1 MPLQQIVPITL
12 LLQGDGV
19 STVFTFP
26 LSDILQVGTGSVTLL
41 SNQGYV
47 PPTAINISSMGSP
60 AGTATV
66 DANSNFT
73 LTLFTPI
80 AAGVIQ
86 AFDIQLVYVSAAA
99 TSNSPILAT
108 TVIQAGLTGNPFSV
122 NTGTTPTIIPS
133 LTPVPLIS
141 LQPDTALITLNFPLL
156 GGFNLAG
163 NGSRVLWQIVLDGT
177 LIGATFKSVD
187 SESVMVYD
195 TSASAISGGRVVNS
209 GYMQLNEVTLQS
221 GLYFPYA
228 FVEVGSP
235 PVLVGSRYTLVV
247 TQMGSLA
254 NCVSASIQW
263 TEPF

>member
-1 MPLQQIVPITL
+1 
-12 LLQGDGV
+12 
-19 STVFTFP
+19 
-26 LSDILQVGTGSVTLL
+26 LQVGTGSVTLL

-141 LQPDTALITLNFPLL
+141 LQPDTALITLNFPC
-156 GGFNLAG
+156 
-163 NGSRVLWQIVLDGT
+163 
-177 LIGATFKSVD
+177 
-187 SESVMVYD
+187 
-195 TSASAISGGRVVNS
+195 SA
-209 GYMQLNEVTLQS
+209 
-221 GLYFPYA
+221 
-228 FVEVGSP
+228 
-235 PVLVGSRYTLVV
+235 
-247 TQMGSLA
+247 
-254 NCVSASIQW
+254 VS
-263 TEPF
+263 T